1 MNNAPD
7 IPKARDGQDQCND
20 EETTV
25 KNTLHALAI
34 LAIALFPPAAFPQAW
49 PAKPILVVSGT
60 GLGNP
65 GDQALRQ
72 IAPKLTEALGQSVVI
87 ETRAGGSGT
96 IAYGAVARAP
106 SDGYTMLFGTSSL
119 ATLRYLIKNPPVDP
133 LKDFAPVSLVVS
145 SPSVFAVTASLP
157 VRSVGEFIDYAKKNP
172 GKLSFVHT
180 GVGAGLHLIGE
191 SLKQH
196 AGIDMLAVAYKQS
209 GGTMTNDF
217 LTGRVP
223 VYFSSLG
230 TMRPFTVDG
239 RAKIIAV
246 FNSKRLRQ
254 LPDVPTVNETLPDF
268 YNVMPWFAFM
278 GPAGLANPIAERFSA
293 ETRKALD
300 DAKITAFLENYGAV
314 VIGSTPQ
321 ELAAHLKRETE
332 FMGKLIRS
340 LGIVPE

>member
-1 MNNAPD
+1 MRNA
-7 IPKARDGQDQCND
+7 
-20 EETTV
+20 
-25 KNTLHALAI
+25 LHALAI
-34 LAIALFPPAAFPQAW
+34 FALLLLPIAALPQAW

-65 GDQALRQ
+65 GDTALRQ
-72 IAPKLTEALGQSVVI
+72 IAPRITDALGQPIVI

-96 IAYGAVARAP
+96 IAYSAVARAAP
-106 SDGYTMLFGTSSL
+106 DGYTILFGTSSL

-133 LKDFAPVSLVVS
+133 LKDFAPVSLVLS
-145 SPSVFAVTASLP
+145 SPSVFAVTGSLP
-157 VRSVGEFIDYAKKNP
+157 VSSVKEFIDYAKKNP

-196 AGIDMLAVAYKQS
+196 AGISMVAVPYKQS

-217 LTGRVP
+217 ITGRVP

-230 TMRPFTVDG
+230 TMRPFHADG
-239 RAKIIAV
+239 RARIIAV
-246 FNSKRLRQ
+246 INSKRFRQ
-254 LPDVPTVNETLPDF
+254 LPDIPTVNETLPGF
-268 YNVMPWFAFM
+268 YNVMPWFAFL
-278 GPAGLANPIAERFSA
+278 GPAGMANPIAERFAA

-300 DAKITAFLENYGAV
+300 DPKVTALLDAYGANI
-314 VIGSTPQ
+314 IGSTP
-321 ELAAHLKRETE
+321 EGLAAHMKRETE
-332 FMGKLIRS
+332 FMGRLIPS

>member
-1 MNNAPD
+1 MRNA
-7 IPKARDGQDQCND
+7 
-20 EETTV
+20 
-25 KNTLHALAI
+25 LHTYAI
-34 LAIALFPPAAFPQAW
+34 LALALVSGAAFPQAW
-49 PAKPILVVSGT
+49 PARPILVLSGT

-65 GDQALRQ
+65 GDTALRL
-72 IAPKLTEALGQSVVI
+72 IAPKMTDSLGQTIVI

-96 IAYGAVARAP
+96 IAYTGVARAAP
-106 SDGYTMLFGTSSL
+106 DGYTIAFGTSSL

-133 LKDFAPVSLVVS
+133 LKDFTPISLVVR

-157 VRSVGEFIDYAKKNP
+157 VKSVKEFVEYAKKNP

-180 GVGAGLHLIGE
+180 GLGAALHLMGE
-191 SLKQH
+191 SLNQH
-196 AGIDMLAVAYKQS
+196 VGINMLAVPYKQS

-230 TMRPFTVDG
+230 TMRPYHIEG
-239 RAKIIAV
+239 RARIIAV
-246 FNSKRLRQ
+246 INNKRFPQ
-254 LPDVPTVNETLPDF
+254 LPDIPTVNESYPDF
-268 YNVMPWFAFM
+268 YNVMPWFAFL
-278 GPAGLANPIAERFSA
+278 GPAGMPNAIAERLSA

-300 DAKITAFLENYGAV
+300 DPNVTTKLEAYGAFIV
-314 VIGSTPQ
+314 ASTPG

-332 FMGKLIRS
+332 FMGGLIRS

>member
-1 MNNAPD
+1 M
-7 IPKARDGQDQCND
+7 RDALN
-20 EETTV
+20 
-25 KNTLHALAI
+25 ALAI
-34 LAIALFPPAAFPQAW
+34 LALAFLPGAASAQAW
-49 PAKPILVVSGT
+49 PARPIQVISGT

-65 GDQALRQ
+65 GDTALRL
-72 IAPKLTEALGQSVVI
+72 IAPRMSDALGQPIVI

-96 IAYGAVARAP
+96 IAYTGVAHAAP
-106 SDGYTMLFGTSSL
+106 DGYTIVFGTSSL

-133 LKDFAPVSLVVS
+133 LKDFTPVSLVVS
-145 SPSVFAVTASLP
+145 SPSVFAIAPSLP
-157 VRSVGEFIDYAKKNP
+157 VNSVKDFIDYAKKNP

-191 SLKQH
+191 SLKQY

-230 TMRPFTVDG
+230 TMRPFFDAG
-239 RAKIIAV
+239 KAKIIAV
-246 FNSKRLRQ
+246 VNSKRFRQ
-254 LPDVPTVNETLPDF
+254 LPDVPTVNETLPGF
-268 YNVMPWFAFM
+268 YNVMPWFAFL
-278 GPAGLANPIAERFSA
+278 GPAGMANPIAERFSA

-300 DAKITAFLENYGAV
+300 DPKITARLEAYGANI
-314 VIGSTPQ
+314 IGSTP
-321 ELAAHLKRETE
+321 EGLAAHLKRETE
-332 FMGKLIRS
+332 FMGKLIPS